1 MTKLRRTIDSVPGH
15 GGAVA
20 PRGSVVRRRK
30 GAIFLMAALAT
41 LPVAAAALPPLV
53 HWKGEER
60 NVPVATDHG
69 LAVSVTVPE
78 VVYKTAPFEIV
89 VVVAN
94 LNDVAAEITV
104 SHGDDA
110 LDPAIFATIRKP
122 GQDHRVSLFP
132 VLQDGWHVMGFIS
145 KIRMHAYGIPAGES
159 LSFRAEVDW
168 RNYDGKQC
176 LEPGHPEG
184 VDSGD
189 YRMLLNFAYS
199 LGDNTV
205 PYWSKSKDD
214 PSESNDPPVKQSLP
228 PTHSVTWHLSFEIRD
243 TEA

>member
-1 MTKLRRTIDSVPGH
+1 MTKLTRTIDSVSGQ
-15 GGAVA
+15 GGAVT

-30 GAIFLMAALAT
+30 GAILLAALAT

-53 HWKGEER
+53 HWKSDER
-60 NVPVATDHG
+60 GAPVATDHG
-69 LAVSVTVPE
+69 FAVSVTVPE
-78 VVYKTAPFEIV
+78 VVYKTTPFEIV

-110 LDPAIFATIRKP
+110 LDPAILATIWKP

-184 VDSGD
+184 IDSGD

-214 PSESNDPPVKQSLP
+214 PPESNDPPAKQSLP
-228 PTHSVTWHLSFEIRD
+228 PTHSVTWHLPIEIRD
-243 TEA
+243 TET

>member
-1 MTKLRRTIDSVPGH
+1 M
-15 GGAVA
+15 A
-20 PRGSVVRRRK
+20 
-30 GAIFLMAALAT
+30 AALAT
-41 LPVAAAALPPLV
+41 LAPVATAAPSLPV
-53 HWKGEER
+53 VWKGEER

-78 VVYKTAPFEIV
+78 VVYKTTPFEIV

-110 LDPAIFATIRKP
+110 LDPVILATIWKP

-145 KIRMHAYGIPAGES
+145 KIRKHAYGIPAGES

-168 RNYDGKQC
+168 RNYAGKQC

-184 VDSGD
+184 IDSGD

-205 PYWSKSKDD
+205 PYWSKSRDD
-214 PSESNDPPVKQSLP
+214 PAASNEPPAKQALP
-228 PTHSVTWHLSFEIRD
+228 ERHRVRWYFPIEIRD

>member
-1 MTKLRRTIDSVPGH
+1 MPAARRH
-15 GGAVA
+15 GVLSLGVA
-20 PRGSVVRRRK
+20 E
-30 GAIFLMAALAT
+30 ALMAAALSM
-41 LPVAAAALPPLV
+41 LVPVSAAELSPPKY
-53 HWKGEER
+53 WKGDER
-60 NVPVATDHG
+60 NMPVATDHG

-78 VVYKTAPFEIV
+78 VVYKTTPFEIV

-94 LNDVAAEITV
+94 LNDAAEITV
-104 SHGDDA
+104 SHGDDPLHPA
-110 LDPAIFATIRKP
+110 LQATIRQP
-122 GQDHRVSLFP
+122 RQDHRVSLFP

-145 KIRMHAYGIPAGES
+145 KTRMHAYGIPAGES

-184 VDSGD
+184 IDLGH
-189 YRMLLNFAYS
+189 YRMFLSFAYS

-205 PYWSKSKDD
+205 PYWSKSRDD
-214 PSESNDPPVKQSLP
+214 PAASNEPAKQALP
-228 PTHSVTWHLSFEIRD
+228 ERHRVRWYFPIEIRD